1 MRKKR
6 RFLLK
11 RTHQYANMA
20 VGHGGR
26 RPGVP
31 AAKKERARS
40 ACQRPGPRP
49 RVAKDS
55 RHVQRTR
62 PPRVGPAR
70 HHTARH
76 RTPFHCHRIIALFV
90 DPIPRGQPA
99 RLGSSPEARRV
110 PGARYTA
117 RITEHGHPACT
128 CPDHQNRGTVCK
140 HLGAL
145 IAARLL
151 TAPLAAPAPL
161 ARSRSARRPK
171 AVRS

>member
-6 RFLLK
+6 RFLLQW
-11 RTHQYANMA
+11 THNYANIA
-20 VGHGGR
+20 VSHGGR

-31 AAKKERARS
+31 AAKMERARS
-40 ACQRPGPRP
+40 ACNAPGPTAP
-49 RVAKDS
+49 SCKDS

-76 RTPFHCHRIIALFV
+76 RTPFHCHRIISLFV

-110 PGARYTA
+110 PRARYTA
-117 RITEHGHPACT
+117 RITEHGHPACS
-128 CPDHQNRGTVCK
+128 CPDHQNRGTRCK

-145 IAARLL
+145 IAAGLL
-151 TAPLAAPAPL
+151 SAPPAAPAPL

>member
-6 RFLLK
+6 RFLLQ
-11 RTHQYANMA
+11 RTHNYANMA
-20 VGHGGR
+20 VSHGGR

-31 AAKKERARS
+31 AAKKERARTP
-40 ACQRPGPRP
+40 ARAGPTAPSSR
-49 RVAKDS
+49 DS

-76 RTPFHCHRIIALFV
+76 RTPFHCHRIITLFV
-90 DPIPRGQPA
+90 DPIPRDNPPAWDLVQKQVASPA
-99 RLGSSPEARRV
+99 RGTRPGSQSTATPPAPALTTKTGEPGASTWRTDRRRLADGPARR
-110 PGARYTA
+110 PR
-117 RITEHGHPACT
+117 P
-128 CPDHQNRGTVCK
+128 P
-140 HLGAL
+140 
-145 IAARLL
+145 
-151 TAPLAAPAPL
+151 